1 MPKKDIRNLTREDLI
16 SMISSMS
23 EPSYRADQIFF
34 WLYRKGIKDLNE
46 MKNIPKPLRDKLK
59 SEYSI
64 GSSSLSKR
72 LHSKDKCEKFVF
84 ELLDN
89 NFIETVL
96 IKSKLRNTVC
106 ISTQVGCKF
115 GCKFCASG
123 YKGFIRNLSVSEI
136 VSQVLFLLYDIQCEI
151 TNYVFMGM
159 GEPLD
164 NYDNL
169 IKAISIIN
177 DPKGIGAGARRI
189 TVSTCGM
196 IPGIEKL
203 KNFPL
208 QINLSISLHATND
221 VLRSS
226 IMPINKKYPLEKLMK
241 ACEGYIE
248 NKKRILTLE
257 YVLIRD
263 VNDSKQDAEGLAGI
277 AGRLRA
283 KVNIIPYSVTEY
295 ARFEAVD
302 KERISRFVDVL
313 QKNRVNV
320 TYRESKGKD
329 IKAACGQLAG
339 NSA

>member
-1 MPKKDIRNLTREDLI
+1 MLKNDIRNLTREDLKKII
-16 SMISSMS
+16 SKMG
-23 EPSYRADQIFF
+23 EPAYRADQIFF
-34 WLYRKGIKDLNE
+34 WLYKKGIKDLDE

-59 SEYSI
+59 NEYSI
-64 GSSSLSKR
+64 GSSALSKR
-72 LHSKDKCEKFVF
+72 LHSKDKCEKFIF

-96 IKSKLRNTVC
+96 IKSRLRNTVC

-123 YKGFIRNLSVSEI
+123 YKGFMRNLSVSEI
-136 VSQVLFLLYDIQCEI
+136 VSQILFLLYDIQCEI

-189 TVSTCGM
+189 TVSTCGI

-221 VLRSS
+221 FLRSS
-226 IMPINKKYPLEKLMK
+226 IMPINKKYPLEKLMRT
-241 ACEGYIE
+241 CESYIE

-263 VNDSKQDAEGLAGI
+263 VNDSKNDAEGLAAI

-302 KERISRFVDVL
+302 KERISRFIDVL

-320 TYRESKGKD
+320 TCRESKGKD

-339 NSA
+339 NSI